1 MARKT
6 SKSARAVTTTTRAGA
21 KPKPVSKRAPAP
33 AAKKKPKLLS
43 GDNPQIAK
51 GDGDAPVRAYIAA
64 IPGWKRDVVRRL
76 DEVIMQAAPG
86 GCKAIRWNSPFYG
99 IAGQSW
105 FLGVHCFTKYV
116 KVAFFDGV
124 SLRPLPPVESKQ
136 PKVRYFHIH
145 EGDALDTKQ
154 LAAWV
159 KQASKLPG
167 WGAA

>member
-6 SKSARAVTTTTRAGA
+6 SKSARTVTTTTRASA

-116 KVAFFDGV
+116 KVAFFDGA

-136 PKVRYFHIH
+136 PKVRYLHIH
-145 EGDALDTKQ
+145 EGEAIDTKQ